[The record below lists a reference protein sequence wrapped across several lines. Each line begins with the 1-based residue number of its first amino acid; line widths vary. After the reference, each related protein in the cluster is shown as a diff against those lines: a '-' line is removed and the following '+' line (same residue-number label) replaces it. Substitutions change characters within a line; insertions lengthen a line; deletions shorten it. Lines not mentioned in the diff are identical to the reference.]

1 MLGTRIDALGFGA
14 AHPSSRA
21 SLQHQ
26 FPSEGQGSRSWLWQC
41 KHLLYYLMPL
51 QNYNVN
57 STCVYGFLFFNPF
70 FTIFIFLG
78 YYRHFFFF
86 FGFSLRVRFD
96 GEMMS
101 PNLAVHSRVTP
112 CDLLVLHFWGQQYK
126 CSMSQVYK
134 NGLQEQIFYSESC
147 IMYLSLCTL
156 LQCLQSFLQ

>member
-86 FGFSLRVRFD
+86 FWFFAESEIWRRNDESKFSCSFTCYTLRFTCFTFLGAIV
-96 GEMMS
+96 
-101 PNLAVHSRVTP
+101 
-112 CDLLVLHFWGQQYK
+112 
-126 CSMSQVYK
+126 QVF
-134 NGLQEQIFYSESC
+134 NELGLQKWFARADILFRELY
-147 IMYLSLCTL
+147 YVP
-156 LQCLQSFLQ
+156 